1 MKKICKILVI
11 IAMLCTLVACKSN
24 TEENKKA
31 NIKKE
36 DVYVTGITDLVS
48 GTKVNFKDNLEGI
61 SSDGKTFKLND
72 EVGEKTLEGFEGT
85 VKSVTYIHDEIL
97 EKRGTL
103 GILNTNGEVYI
114 SNGGLFADKVFL
126 SKVNLDEKVK
136 AISSTA
142 SHKSETG
149 IILMLTESE
158 KVKAIDENSMDA
170 YDYVV
175 EEESKLSEIY
185 EVLVENGRMWSPV
198 FTINPSTQEK
208 VFFEEQVSV
217 IMLNDNSDM
226 MFEDRKTEEYK
237 HGSYEVKVETREV
250 EITYD
255 DETKETYKIVDNLG
269 DNEVYLV
276 ITNGEGL
283 DVYYRQ

>member
-11 IAMLCTLVACKSN
+11 IAMLCTLVECKSN